1 MSNKITSAIAP
12 GTVLHGEAYDYKIIK
27 TLGQGSFGITYQA
40 KVQMKGALGTLDSN
54 MYVAVKEFFMKE
66 VNGRSGDTVTSGSTS
81 KGGLFSYYR
90 EKFEREARNLGT
102 LKHPNIVRVLEMFI
116 ANGTAYY
123 AMEFINGMS
132 LDDTIAKSPQGRLS
146 TEQAIRLTKQ
156 IGAAVSF
163 MHSRKMLHL
172 DVKPANVMV
181 RADGKA
187 VLIDFGLSKQYDE
200 SGQPESST
208 TVGGGT
214 PGYAPLEQASYRDGH
229 GFPVVMDV
237 YALGATMFKMLSG
250 QRPPEAS
257 EILNEGF
264 PESCLLA
271 ANTPRHIIRC
281 IEKAMAPLKK
291 DRYQSVDQFVTD
303 LCGKAEGTDQAGY
316 YTGYVKDGMRQ
327 GEGTIMF
334 DNGTVAVGN
343 WEHDRMNGKGTAT
356 ASNGRKYEG
365 EIKDNKFDG
374 FGTLTYE
381 KGGKYIGTWKDDK
394 KDGYGIEVLPDESEL
409 RSTFKDGQPDGFY
422 MYVQKGGEYRIG
434 KFEGGKL
441 EGHSFYFGDDG
452 KPMYALFKDDKCV
465 ETTDLTATSRPGTYS
480 YKHTYDNGTYVE
492 GNITNGKGLC
502 KYPNGA
508 VYEGEWKDSDRHG
521 FGICKYHN
529 GDVYE
534 GEWKDS
540 NPHGFGIYRFKNGD
554 IYIGQWNEGKHD
566 GTGIYFYK
574 SSNDAYAGEWRDGKR
589 CYNGTYLWYESG
601 NAYVG
606 QWSDNKMSGFG
617 TMYYRNSKCSRGRWA
632 NDKLVEKL

>member
-1 MSNKITSAIAP
+1 MSDKITSAIAP

-27 TLGQGSFGITYQA
+27 ALGQGSFGITYQA
-40 KVQMKGALGTLDSN
+40 KVEMKGALGTLDSN

-132 LDDTIAKSPQGRLS
+132 LDDTIAQSPLGRLS
-146 TEQAIRLTKQ
+146 TEQAIGLTRQ
-156 IGAAVSF
+156 IGAAISF

-291 DRYQSVDQFVTD
+291 DRYQSVDQFVMD
-303 LCGKAEGTDQAGY
+303 LCGKAETRGNEAAGKNEATSFSDEVNVVDARPSDWHEAKRQQPGQQPQGARPQQPRQQSQQEHKKPELTTMNRSTAGNKMKKRRLYICIGFITFIVFAAICTSVKKCQVEKWRQEDSIATSLVEQPKDPSAENPTGTLYTHDAAGNNFVW
-316 YTGYVKDGMRQ
+316 TGGVLNDLPDGNGSANYNEGDKDGRKEYYGRMVKGKRETLD
-327 GEGTIMF
+327 GE
-334 DNGTVAVGN
+334 
-343 WEHDRMNGKGTAT
+343 TA
-356 ASNGRKYEG
+356 
-365 EIKDNKFDG
+365 
-374 FGTLTYE
+374 TLTYINGNKYVGTFANDMLKE
-381 KGGKYIGTWKDDK
+381 GTYTDKENGMSFKG
-394 KDGYGIEVLPDESEL
+394 
-409 RSTFKDGQPDGFY
+409 TFKNNAPY
-422 MYVQKGGEYRIG
+422 
-434 KFEGGKL
+434 
-441 EGHSFYFGDDG
+441 
-452 KPMYALFKDDKCV
+452 
-465 ETTDLTATSRPGTYS
+465 
-480 YKHTYDNGTYVE
+480 
-492 GNITNGKGLC
+492 NGKWFMLGD
-502 KYPNGA
+502 GS
-508 VYEGEWKDSDRHG
+508 VYTT
-521 FGICKYHN
+521 
-529 GDVYE
+529 V
-534 GEWKDS
+534 
-540 NPHGFGIYRFKNGD
+540 KNGEM
-554 IYIGQWNEGKHD
+554 QN
-566 GTGIYFYK
+566 
-574 SSNDAYAGEWRDGKR
+574 
-589 CYNGTYLWYESG
+589 
-601 NAYVG
+601 
-606 QWSDNKMSGFG
+606 
-617 TMYYRNSKCSRGRWA
+617 
-632 NDKLVEKL
+632 

>member
-1 MSNKITSAIAP
+1 MSDKITSAIAP

-27 TLGQGSFGITYQA
+27 ALGQGTFGITYQA
-40 KVQMKGALGTLDSN
+40 KVEMKGALGTLDSN

-123 AMEFINGMS
+123 AMEFISGMS
-132 LDDTIAKSPQGRLS
+132 LDDTIAQSPQGRLS

-303 LCGKAEGTDQAGY
+303 LCSKAETTGNEAAG
-316 YTGYVKDGMRQ
+316 K
-327 GEGTIMF
+327 
-334 DNGTVAVGN
+334 
-343 WEHDRMNGKGTAT
+343 
-356 ASNGRKYEG
+356 
-365 EIKDNKFDG
+365 NK
-374 FGTLTYE
+374 
-381 KGGKYIGTWKDDK
+381 
-394 KDGYGIEVLPDESEL
+394 
-409 RSTFKDGQPDGFY
+409 
-422 MYVQKGGEYRIG
+422 
-434 KFEGGKL
+434 
-441 EGHSFYFGDDG
+441 
-452 KPMYALFKDDKCV
+452 
-465 ETTDLTATSRPGTYS
+465 ATSFSDEVNVVDARP
-480 YKHTYDNGTYVE
+480 
-492 GNITNGKGLC
+492 
-502 KYPNGA
+502 
-508 VYEGEWKDSDRHG
+508 SDRHEAKRQQPG
-521 FGICKYHN
+521 QQPQGGKTSTAKAAASTRKARTHYDEQKHRWQQDEKAAHLYLHRVHHLYSFCRDLHFCKKMPS
-529 GDVYE
+529 
-534 GEWKDS
+534 GEM
-540 NPHGFGIYRFKNGD
+540 
-554 IYIGQWNEGKHD
+554 
-566 GTGIYFYK
+566 
-574 SSNDAYAGEWRDGKR
+574 A
-589 CYNGTYLWYESG
+589 
-601 NAYVG
+601 
-606 QWSDNKMSGFG
+606 
-617 TMYYRNSKCSRGRWA
+617 SRGFHRH
-632 NDKLVEKL
+632 LTC